1 MGVRCCSTAE
11 EVITII
17 DSFRDPNVTCCWDFG
32 HAAVAF
38 RENMLEELKKVGNRL
53 SSTHVHDN
61 NMRADLHQAVY
72 MGKIDWESHISY
84 LKEIGYKGAF
94 TYEFVYGSIPE
105 PLLPEYLKMSRCTAE
120 FMTK

>member
-61 NMRADLHQAVY
+61 NMRADLH
-72 MGKIDWESHISY
+72 ST
-84 LKEIGYKGAF
+84 L
-94 TYEFVYGSIPE
+94 
-105 PLLPEYLKMSRCTAE
+105 LKMLIMKLLFSSLMNSTQAQELHMPTVQTVFSGLANTTRTVKI
-120 FMTK
+120 T